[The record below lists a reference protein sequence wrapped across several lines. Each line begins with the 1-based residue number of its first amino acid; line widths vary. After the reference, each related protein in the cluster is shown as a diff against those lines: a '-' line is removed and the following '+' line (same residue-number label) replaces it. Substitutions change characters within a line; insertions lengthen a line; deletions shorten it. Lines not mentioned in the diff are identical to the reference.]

1 MIQNLRTF
9 LREASV
15 GLYRA
20 RAMNALT
27 IGIIAASFAI
37 VGTFAIV
44 LENLKGLAAEW
55 DRVQIHAYLHDDAV
69 ATRAT
74 EVQALVSDLR
84 ERPIVKDARYV
95 SREEA
100 MSIFKE
106 SFADLAATTDLL
118 GTNPF
123 PASIEIAVS
132 GESENRRESIEALL
146 AELKGSA
153 LVELVQ
159 DNDADAHRL
168 RTALGTMASI
178 GLGLAA
184 ILGTAS
190 AFIVFNVIRLTVNAR
205 SQEIGIM
212 RLVGATP
219 GFIRGP
225 FLVEGMMQGGLGA
238 LVALAVLY
246 AAQYAFS
253 DYATR
258 SGNFIAS
265 ALCGRYL
272 PPLRALELAA
282 GGLAVGLAGSALSLR
297 RFLAESRGAGA

>member
-1 MIQNLRTF
+1 MIQNAWTF

-20 RAMNALT
+20 RAMSALT
-27 IGIIAASFAI
+27 VGIIAASFAI
-37 VGTFAIV
+37 VGTFAIL

-55 DRVQIHAYLHDDAV
+55 DRVQIHAYLHDDA
-69 ATRAT
+69 AASRSG
-74 EVQALVSDLR
+74 EVQALLADLR
-84 ERPIVKDARYV
+84 GRPMVKDARYV

-100 MSIFKE
+100 MGIFKE
-106 SFADLAATTDLL
+106 TFADLAATSDML
-118 GTNPF
+118 GANPF

-132 GESENRRESIEALL
+132 GESDGRRENAEALL
-146 AELKGSA
+146 AELKGSP
-153 LVELVQ
+153 LVEMVQ
-159 DNDADAHRL
+159 DNDADARRL
-168 RTALGTMASI
+168 RAALGALASV

-184 ILGTAS
+184 VLGTAS

-238 LVALAVLY
+238 LVALGVLY

-253 DYATR
+253 DYAAR
-258 SGNFIAS
+258 SGNLLAG

-282 GGLAVGLAGSALSLR
+282 GGIVVGLAGSALSLR
-297 RFLAESRGAGA
+297 RFLAESHRADV